1 MKARSVKHLLED
13 IDSYELSEWEAYDRL
28 EPIDHA
34 MRAELSAGITASTI
48 ANCNRGKD
56 SDPFTAA
63 DFMQKWGD
71 EYRDHEAY
79 DEAKRQQMAAKLEAF
94 IQMNKLSWETGE

>member
-1 MKARSVKHLLED
+1 MERV
-13 IDSYELSEWEAYDRL
+13 DSRELSELEAYDRL

-34 MRAELSAGITASTI
+34 MRAELSAGIVASTI

-71 EYRDHEAY
+71 EYKDHSAEI
-79 DEAKRQQMAAKLEAF
+79 EAKRQQVA
-94 IQMNKLSWETGE
+94 NKVEDCVKTLGLTWETGV

>member
-1 MKARSVKHLLED
+1 MLAD

-28 EPIDHA
+28 EPLDHA
-34 MRAELSAGITASTI
+34 MRAELSAGIVASTI

-56 SDPFTAA
+56 SDPFTAS

-71 EYRDHEAY
+71 EYKDHSA
-79 DEAKRQQMAAKLEAF
+79 DIEAKRQQVAAKLESF
-94 IQMNKLSWETGE
+94 IQMNKLSWESGD